1 MLWVQSK
8 LHFNDQIR
16 RHEVLNLGTKL
27 LLVVLKLAS
36 LSVIYEE
43 VLYSF
48 FGETAVQPEVQ
59 SMHALR
65 HKVLLHEEIRR

>member
-1 MLWVQSK
+1 MTDVVGPIQASF
-8 LHFNDQIR
+8 FNDQIR

-27 LLVVLKLAS
+27 LKLAS

-59 SMHALR
+59 SMHAPR
-65 HKVLLHEEIRR
+65 HIFLHHEEIRE

>member
-8 LHFNDQIR
+8 LRFNDQIR

-27 LLVVLKLAS
+27 LVLKLAS

>member
-1 MLWVQSK
+1 MTDVVGPIQASF
-8 LHFNDQIR
+8 FNGQIR

-27 LLVVLKLAS
+27 LKLAS

-65 HKVLLHEEIRR
+65 HIFLHHEEIRE

>member
-8 LHFNDQIR
+8 LRFNDQIR

-27 LLVVLKLAS
+27 LLLKLAS

-59 SMHALR
+59 SMHALG